1 MPTTTFTRLSSGAVL
16 MVNEGKTES
25 LPGNCRLKIVYPN
38 RIHVVYDREVVA
50 DFPITNTIVS
60 NGATLSGTAEEIV
73 EDLATDIFFLA
84 SSGGAGAWGDIPGTL
99 SDQTDLQT
107 ALDAKSAH
115 GITLNVSTPY
125 IGSPADAT
133 SYYFGSCQ
141 GTSADTNAGRGKY
154 YIPVTGTIKSVY
166 IYMRTSTLAS
176 AETSTMYLRL
186 NDTTDNTIVS
196 TIANN
201 ATNTSYSNTALNI
214 SVTAGDFFEMKWTTP
229 AWATNP
235 TNVAF
240 GMVVYIN

>member
-84 SSGGAGAWGDIPGTL
+84 
-99 SDQTDLQT
+99 DLQT
-107 ALDAKSAH
+107 ALNAKSAH